1 MTGTQCLIFQTMFL
15 TIRADIDSMGFK
27 FTEIIPVCILNG
39 NRNGDSEVGAETL
52 YTPIHLNLVIL
63 SMGECT
69 FQGMIHIHVTANLKV
84 GIRIPVWE
92 C

>member
-1 MTGTQCLIFQTMFL
+1 MEMMICFLFNTTGTQCLLFQTMFL

-52 YTPIHLNLVIL
+52 RLYT
-63 SMGECT
+63 
-69 FQGMIHIHVTANLKV
+69 
-84 GIRIPVWE
+84 
-92 C
+92 